1 MDDKQRFAD
10 AALAEIALSMG
21 EPARAKMLCCL
32 MDGHARTATEL
43 AAVAEVAASTAS
55 VHLQRLLSSGL
66 LQCQAQGRHRYFRLA
81 DPEVAG
87 ALEALLVLAGRTAL
101 KPRAFEP
108 STPKGLRE
116 ARRCYDHMAGEWAV
130 RLHDLALAQQ
140 WLTEDRVRP
149 RAYRLSEKG
158 VAAFT
163 ELGVDVAQLRAV
175 NSRRLL
181 ACACMDWSVRR
192 PHLGGALGA
201 ACLQLFLQRRWVE
214 GELDSRA
221 LRLTARGRTALLGL
235 LGAAGPD

>member
-140 WLTEDRVRP
+140 WLTEDGVRP